1 MGVQN
6 LCQGYMVI
14 NPEEVGGDSYLKPTP
29 GYLNARSLFGYFDKT
44 QHFKLLGSRP
54 GLTAKIKKTYNSIIL
69 VSLKGLQE
77 A

>member
-1 MGVQN
+1 MSRIHGN
-6 LCQGYMVI
+6 KPRRGW
-14 NPEEVGGDSYLKPTP
+14 GDSYLKPIP
-29 GYLNARSLFGYFDKT
+29 GYLDACSLFGYFGKT

-54 GLTAKIKKTYNSIIL
+54 GLTAKRKKPYISIIL